1 MKIWHYIHKLWIGL
15 RLRCPVCEQG
25 HMFNGLFKMD
35 ATCSHCGARFERL
48 SGESIGGTL
57 INLCVAEVLSVG
69 GFIITEL
76 AFHPSLAFQLT
87 FWTLFNII
95 FIVLFYR
102 HARGLW
108 VSMAYLAG
116 GVYSDDAPDSMR
128 KP

>member
-1 MKIWHYIHKLWIGL
+1 
-15 RLRCPVCEQG
+15 
-25 HMFNGLFKMD
+25 MFNGLFKMD

-76 AFHPSLAFQLT
+76 AFRPSLAFQLT

-116 GVYSDDAPDSMR
+116 GVYSDDAPNSTR